1 MSECTTAHHR
11 SVADPAAIR
20 LDGGGASA
28 GVTPPTT
35 AVDESRPPFYRWF
48 PDGELNT
55 SYNCV
60 DRHVE
65 AGHGT
70 RAAIIH
76 DSPVTGVKETITYAQ
91 LLARV
96 EIFAGALAAEGV
108 DRGDRAVI

>member
-1 MSECTTAHHR
+1 PAR
-11 SVADPAAIR
+11 SCAAADCLLDRVA
-20 LDGGGASA
+20 
-28 GVTPPTT
+28 PPTT

-65 AGHGT
+65 AGHGD

-108 DRGDRAVI
+108 DRGDRAVIYMPM